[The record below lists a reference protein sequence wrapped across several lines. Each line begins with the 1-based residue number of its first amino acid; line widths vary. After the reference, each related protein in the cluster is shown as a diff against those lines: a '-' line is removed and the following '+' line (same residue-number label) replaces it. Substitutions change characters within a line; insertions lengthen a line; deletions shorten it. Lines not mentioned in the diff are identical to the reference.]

1 MTQTPLV
8 AVGMPVYNGAR
19 WLRGA
24 IDSILAQ
31 TFDDFELLIS
41 DNAST
46 DSTESICR
54 DYAKSDRRVRYH
66 RNSQNVGLNNNWSLA
81 FKHASAK
88 YFKWASCND
97 ICEPRFLE
105 RCVALLESRPDVVL
119 CYGRT
124 RLLLDEAPNG
134 EPYDDDLTT
143 HQTSACARMRHIL
156 ERIQLNNAVNGVIR
170 AKVLAQSGLIGDYFS
185 SDNVLLA
192 ELALHGHIV
201 QVPEEL
207 FRRRMT
213 ADAAT
218 RLKSERERIAYYQ
231 PASANPMSFQ
241 NWKLI
246 GGYFAAAA
254 RAPLPPREKVCVYG
268 HVLKRAF
275 WHRRELGSDIGA
287 AARAALAPRRP
298 T

>member
-19 WLRGA
+19 WLREA
-24 IDSILAQ
+24 LDSILAQ
-31 TFDDFELLIS
+31 TFGDFELLIN

-46 DSTESICR
+46 DATESICR
-54 DYAKSDRRVRYH
+54 DYMNRDRRVRYH
-66 RNSQNVGLNNNWSLA
+66 RNPENVGLNNNWTLA
-81 FKHASAK
+81 FKRTSAK

-97 ICEPRFLE
+97 LLDPRLLE
-105 RCVALLESRPDVVL
+105 RCVELLESRPDAVL

-124 RLLLDEAPNG
+124 RLLVDQAPGG

-143 HQTSACARMRHIL
+143 DQPSACARMRHIL
-156 ERIQLNNAVNGVIR
+156 ERLQLNNAINGVIR
-170 AKVLAQSGLIGDYFS
+170 AKVLARSGLIGDYFS

-218 RLKSERERIAYYQ
+218 RLKSERERLAYYQ
-231 PASANPMSFQ
+231 PSGNPMSFQ

-254 RAPLPPREKVCVYG
+254 RAPLPPREKACVYG
-268 HVLKRAF
+268 HLLKRAF
-275 WHRRELGSDIGA
+275 WHRRHLGSDIGA

-298 T
+298 A

>member
-19 WLRGA
+19 WLREA

-46 DSTESICR
+46 DSTQSICR

-66 RNSQNVGLNNNWSLA
+66 RNAQNVGLNNNWTLA
-81 FKHASAK
+81 FKRASAK

-97 ICEPRFLE
+97 ICDPRLLE
-105 RCVALLESRPDVVL
+105 RCVGLLESRPDVVL

-124 RLLLDEAPNG
+124 RLMLDEAPGG

-143 HQTSACARMRHIL
+143 DQTSACARMRHIL
-156 ERIQLNNAVNGVIR
+156 ERIQLNNAINGVIR

-201 QVPEEL
+201 QLPEEL

-218 RLKSERERIAYYQ
+218 RLKSERERIAYFQ

-241 NWKLI
+241 NWKLV

-254 RAPLPPREKVCVYG
+254 RAPLPPGEKACVYG
-268 HVLKRAF
+268 HFLKRAF
-275 WHRRELGSDIGA
+275 WSRRALGSDIGA
-287 AARAALAPRRP
+287 AARAALAPRRTP
-298 T
+298 